1 VNDDAKLA
9 AAAIAGGAL
18 GAALLKRSFLARAA
32 LAGGIALAVYTRLAQ
47 REPTW
52 HDVEP
57 PR

>member
-1 VNDDAKLA
+1 MNDDAKLA

-18 GAALLKRSFLARAA
+18 GAALLKRSRVARVAVVGGLAVV
-32 LAGGIALAVYTRLAQ
+32 VYTRLSR

-52 HDVEP
+52 HEVER

>member
-18 GAALLKRSFLARAA
+18 GAAILKRSLLARAA
-32 LAGGIALAVYTRLAQ
+32 IAGGVALAIYVRLAQ

-57 PR
+57 PA